1 MWLKQQWRLVVDT
14 IDLISFETISSD
26 LTVRIEARK
35 KEDHTWSIFKT
46 YSDHTFTAYTEE
58 YHAKTRDEAQ
68 RIITFLQ
75 KEKLLTR
82 KEIHERSLQRAKKV
96 RLSLKRQFKD
106 YNVEK
111 WQFAVNADSYENLI
125 YIRDADVI
133 EVNVLMAEKYRLL
146 EKQILAEL
154 QTILG
159 LDVAEFDIKQEV
171 YYYTTHSEKYFPAKN
186 PAGLFLGKM
195 EMGFDF
201 SDEEK

>member
-14 IDLISFETISSD
+14 NDLISFETISSD
-26 LTVRIEARK
+26 LIVRIEARK

-46 YSDHTFTAYTEE
+46 YGDHTFTAYTEE
-58 YHAKTRDEAQ
+58 YHAKTRDEVQ
-68 RIITFLQ
+68 RIIAFLQ
-75 KEKLLTR
+75 KEKLLTK

-111 WQFAVNADSYENLI
+111 WQFAVNADPYDNLI

-159 LDVAEFDIKQEV
+159 LDVAEFDIKQEI
-171 YYYTTHSEKYFPAKN
+171 YYYTTRSEKYFPTKKH
-186 PAGLFLGKM
+186 AGLFLGKM